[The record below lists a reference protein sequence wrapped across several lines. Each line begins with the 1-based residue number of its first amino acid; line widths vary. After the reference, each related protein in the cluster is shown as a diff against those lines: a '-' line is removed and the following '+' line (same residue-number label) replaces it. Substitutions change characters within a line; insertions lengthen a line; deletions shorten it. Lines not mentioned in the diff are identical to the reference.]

1 VSDFLGSL
9 SVTDES
15 FKFAS
20 INMNFYTDSCA
31 LQLQLEQ
38 HIDKRSGK
46 NYGPPSGK
54 LIYFIDDLNLPFVE
68 TYGTQTPIA
77 LMRQHIDYQSWYDRS
92 DLSLKKQVSVSIYYI
107 CHLCAFLTHP
117 ALRI

>member
-1 VSDFLGSL
+1 
-9 SVTDES
+9 
-15 FKFAS
+15 
-20 INMNFYTDSCA
+20 MNFYTDSSA

-46 NYGPPSGK
+46 NYGPPNGR

-77 LMRQHIDYQSWYDRS
+77 LMRQHIDYQSWFDRS
-92 DLSLKKQVSVSIYYI
+92 DLSLKKQVK
-107 CHLCAFLTHP
+107 L
-117 ALRI
+117 